1 MMYNKEGIFLIYLL
15 LCIDNFEDKNQKV
28 WEVENRVL
36 ILYRAFYLSI
46 IVNRSKY
53 KVILDILEKY

>member
-36 ILYRAFYLSI
+36 ILYRAFYFRI
-46 IVNRSKY
+46 IVIESKY